1 MRILLVEDDTFLASG
16 LLLVLK
22 NSGFTVDH
30 VEDGSEA
37 DLSLAT
43 TCYDLVVLD
52 LCLNGIDG
60 IDVLRRL
67 RSRKDNV
74 PVLILSARDQVQD
87 RVVGLDAGAND
98 YLTKPFHMTEL
109 EARIRALIRLGWGNQ
124 EIVSVRNLH
133 FNTVRRTAHID
144 DEVVVLTRRE
154 LAVLEMFIRHRK
166 LLIHK
171 EQLMEQLSCWD
182 KEITTNALDIAVHR
196 LRKKLK
202 RSGFKIKTIRNLGY
216 TVS

>member
-1 MRILLVEDDTFLASG
+1 MRILLVEDDNFLASG
-16 LLLVLK
+16 LSLVLK
-22 NSGFTVDH
+22 DSGFMVDH
-30 VEDGSEA
+30 VEDGLGA
-37 DLSLAT
+37 DISLST
-43 TCYDLVVLD
+43 TRYDLVVLD
-52 LCLNGIDG
+52 LCLPGIDG
-60 IDVLRRL
+60 IEVLKKL

-87 RVVGLDAGAND
+87 RVTGLDAGAND
-98 YLTKPFHMTEL
+98 YLTKPFAMKEL

-124 EIVSVRNLH
+124 EVVSIRNLH

-144 DEVVVLTRRE
+144 DELIMLTKRE
-154 LAVLEMFIRHRK
+154 LAVLEVLIRQRN

-171 EQLMEQLSCWD
+171 EQLMEQLSSWD
-182 KEITTNALDIAVHR
+182 KEITANALDIAVHR

-216 TVS
+216 AVS